1 MRHLIT
7 SALPY
12 INGTKHLGNL
22 VGSMLPADVYA
33 RFLRQQGNEVLFI
46 CATDDHGTPAEL
58 GALKDGEDVA
68 AYCQKHH
75 EKQRAIYEQFGL
87 SFDYFG
93 QSSSQDN
100 HELTQHIY
108 HELDKNG
115 FIEEREIV
123 QIYSI
128 DDKRFLPDRYITG
141 TCPRCGYEAARGD
154 QCENCTSVLNP
165 TDLLNPRS
173 TVSGSTNL
181 EQRKT
186 RHLFLKLSTLA
197 PEIRKWVESHPE
209 WPKLTYSIALKWLDE
224 GLKDRCITRDLE
236 WGVPVPRPG
245 FEDKVFYVWFDAP
258 IAYIATT
265 KAWAS
270 HREDKNEWKKWWFDQ
285 EDVQYTQFM
294 GKDNVPFH
302 AVFFP
307 AVLLGT
313 REPWKLVDYLKS
325 LNWLNYYGGKFSTSQ
340 QRGVFTDQALDILPA
355 DYWRYVLIANAP
367 ESSDAAFTWELLQ
380 SKVNDELA
388 DKFGNFVNRT
398 IKLAT
403 SHYGNK
409 VPAGGE
415 PGEAEQRLQK
425 QCNAL
430 ADTIAEHFEKR
441 EFRKATEAIRD
452 LWDVGNAYFNE
463 QAPWKLIKENP
474 EQAALVIRT
483 CINLIR
489 LYAVATAPITPFAS
503 DKILDSLHT
512 TSAPL
517 KDATNLIALKAGH
530 AFDDIPVLFK
540 KIEND
545 QVVEYKKVYG
555 AEGAE

>member
-1 MRHLIT
+1 MKYLVT
-7 SALPY
+7 SATPY

-22 VGSMLPADVYA
+22 IGSLLPADVYA

-58 GALKDGEDVA
+58 GALKADMNVA
-68 AYCQKHH
+68 AYCAMHH
-75 EKQRAIYEQFGL
+75 EKQKAIYEQFGL

-93 QSSSQDN
+93 QSSSKDN

-108 HELDKNG
+108 QELDKNG
-115 FIEEREIV
+115 FIEEREITQV
-123 QIYSI
+123 YSI

-186 RHLFLKLSTLA
+186 KHLFLKLSTLA
-197 PEIRKWVESHPE
+197 PEVRKWVESHQD

-236 WGVPVPRPG
+236 WGVPVPRSG
-245 FEDKVFYVWFDAP
+245 YEGKVFYVWFDAP
-258 IAYIATT
+258 LAYIATT
-265 KAWAS
+265 KTWAS
-270 HREDKNEWKKWWFDQ
+270 QRQDKDEWKKWWLNQ
-285 EDVQYTQFM
+285 EDICYTQFM
-294 GKDNVPFH
+294 AKDNVPFH
-302 AVFFP
+302 TVFFP
-307 AVLLGT
+307 AVLLGSK
-313 REPWKLVDYLKS
+313 EPWHLADYIKGF
-325 LNWLNYYGGKFSTSQ
+325 NWLTYYGGKFSTSL

-355 DYWRYVLIANAP
+355 DYWRYALIANAP

-398 IKLAT
+398 IKFA
-403 SHYGNK
+403 SSRYGN
-409 VPAGGE
+409 VIPDGGE
-415 PGEAEQRLQK
+415 FGEAEKQLQTH
-425 QCNAL
+425 CSTS
-430 ADTIAEHFEKR
+430 ADAIARYFEKR
-441 EFRKATEAIRD
+441 EFRKAAEELRS
-452 LWDVGNAYFNE
+452 LWDLGNVYFNE
-463 QAPWKLIKENP
+463 QAPWKMIEKQP

-483 CINLIR
+483 CINLVR
-489 LYAVATAPITPFAS
+489 LYAIAAGPITPFAS
-503 DKILDSLHT
+503 EQILNALGARASSLKEAADLT
-512 TSAPL
+512 TL
-517 KDATNLIALKAGH
+517 KPGH
-530 AFDDIPVLFK
+530 SFNDIPILFK
-540 KIEND
+540 KIED
-545 QVVEYKKVYG
+545 EEIQKYKDVYG
-555 AEGAE
+555 AE